1 MAVLCPLFLALPLSP
16 EQTGTSTAGSFS
28 LWHDWHLELDN
39 SLLWELSYNMV
50 GCLAGSLAC
59 KHEIQV
65 TSLLVMTTTMS
76 ARIAKCPS
84 GDSNDHDW
92 KLLNLNIS
100 FFILSSFLG
109 TWAPIQLKSLAY
121 NSLISTLFS
130 IHICFPLQEKYTIC
144 TTLFLLMSQNTIRE
158 ALLSIRENILR
169 VLWPATDDTNLE
181 KWLCLWIFSFI
192 KWKISD

>member
-1 MAVLCPLFLALPLSP
+1 
-16 EQTGTSTAGSFS
+16 
-28 LWHDWHLELDN
+28 
-39 SLLWELSYNMV
+39 
-50 GCLAGSLAC
+50 
-59 KHEIQV
+59 
-65 TSLLVMTTTMS
+65 MTTAMS

-130 IHICFPLQEKYTIC
+130 VMERTPGKVYNLYPSFPSNATKYNQRSSVEHQREYSQSSMTSHRWYKLREV
-144 TTLFLLMSQNTIRE
+144 TLPLNIFIYKVKEIWLGFIKVPCST
-158 ALLSIRENILR
+158 NIL
-169 VLWPATDDTNLE
+169 WSIP
-181 KWLCLWIFSFI
+181 
-192 KWKISD
+192 ISI